1 MPRFRKSRLP
11 EQNAISPLSRRERE
25 ILHWVAY
32 GKTSYEISIIV
43 GLSERTVNFHV
54 ANVVSKLNAAN
65 RTHAAVKAALMGLIN
80 VD

>member
-1 MPRFRKSRLP
+1 MPRSSNSRFLEP
-11 EQNAISPLSRRERE
+11 SANARLSRRERE
-25 ILHWVAY
+25 ILQWVAY

-54 ANVVSKLNAAN
+54 AGAIAKLNAAN
-65 RTHAAVKAALMGLIN
+65 RTHAAVKAALMGLIT

>member
-1 MPRFRKSRLP
+1 L
-11 EQNAISPLSRRERE
+11 Q
-25 ILHWVAY
+25 WVAY

-54 ANVVSKLNAAN
+54 AGAIAKLNAAN
-65 RTHAAVKAALMGLIN
+65 RTHAAVKAALMGLIT